1 MISLFKFFLQTLPLV
16 IVGFYIGIQFGHWF
30 GEGAHQTMRD
40 FFVSME
46 NYISYAVMTGVNW
59 VSTKFGGS

>member
-30 GEGAHQTMRD
+30 GDGAHQGMRD
-40 FFVSME
+40 LFVSME
-46 NYISYAVMTGVNW
+46 HYIGDVVTTGVNW